1 MNGNRLLR
9 LVLCACLALAIA
21 APAAAQTAN
30 AQTARKARPKVG
42 LVLGGGGARGGA
54 HLGVLEVLEELRVPF
69 DCIAGTSIG
78 GLVGGAYAAGVSP
91 AEIKQTIRKTDWN
104 GIFDD
109 SAGRDFVNMR
119 RKQLDDR
126 FYSGLEFGVTRGG
139 LQYREG
145 AVAGEKIK
153 LFFNQVVRAELG
165 ERPIEDLPLPL
176 TLIATDIGTGERVA
190 MRTGSLT
197 TAMRASMSV
206 PGAIAP
212 VVRDG
217 RKLVDGGL
225 VDNVP
230 IEEARQR
237 CGADVVI
244 AVNVGSPL
252 MKPEEVTGFLS
263 VVEQMVNLLTEQ
275 NVAKSLALLKP
286 TDIYITP
293 DLGDLSALDF
303 TRQLEAATA
312 GYEAANAMRAQLSRL
327 AVSPEEYKAWR
338 SAVRLPAGP
347 VPPVIDEIQI
357 GGTRFINPEEI
368 RDRIRQRIG
377 TPVTAEE
384 LDRDLVLIFS
394 QGDLQH
400 IDYSVVHERDRTILR
415 ITPIEKSWGP
425 DYLRFGLNLAT
436 DFRGE
441 SAYNLRAL
449 YRRTWLNANGGEWL
463 TALQFG
469 SDQAIATEFYQPVEF
484 RQIGFVRPYTSL
496 FTRRAGIY
504 DDNRRLAEYRL
515 EQARAG
521 IDTGANLGAYG
532 QVKVG
537 WVERHEEAKLQTG
550 PALAPDAKAR
560 LSGFT
565 ANLAL
570 DTYDSAFFPT
580 RGYQFDLDYFDA
592 QHVSSDLSKYGR
604 IEAKAG
610 AAFSV
615 RDFTF
620 LAALEGGQ
628 STKGELPLADAFSLG
643 GPRRLSSL
651 ATGQILG
658 DEYSFGRMELQ
669 YRLTK
674 PMPLLGFS
682 LIAGLTAEAG
692 RMKKPATEVTL
703 NNWQNSFGA
712 YLAAN
717 TPLGPFY
724 FGYADG
730 KNGKGRFYLFIGTP

>member
-1 MNGNRLLR
+1 MNATRLIHLTA
-9 LVLCACLALAIA
+9 CACVALALA
-21 APAAAQTAN
+21 APAFAQPVP
-30 AQTARKARPKVG
+30 KEARPKVG

-54 HLGVLEVLEELRVPF
+54 HLGVLELLEELRVPF

-78 GLVGGAYAAGVSP
+78 GLVGGAYAAGVAP
-91 AEIKQTIRKTDWN
+91 AEIKETIRKTDWN
-104 GIFDD
+104 GMFDD
-109 SAGRDFVNMR
+109 GAGRDYVNLR

-126 FYSGLEFGVTRGG
+126 FYSGLEFGVTQGG
-139 LQYREG
+139 LRYREG

-190 MRTGSLT
+190 MRNGSLT

-206 PGAIAP
+206 PGVIAP

-252 MKPEEVTGFLS
+252 MKAEEVNGFLS

-286 TDIYITP
+286 TDIYLTP
-293 DLGDLSALDF
+293 DLGDMSAADF
-303 TRQLEAATA
+303 TRQLDAAA
-312 GYEAANAMRAQLSRL
+312 LGYKAADAARAQLSKL
-327 AVSPEEYKAWR
+327 SVSPEEYREWR
-338 SAVRLPAGP
+338 AAVRLPTGTT
-347 VPPVIDEIQI
+347 PPVIDEVQVA
-357 GGTRFINPEEI
+357 GTRFINADEI
-368 RDRIRQRIG
+368 RDRIRQQPGAPI
-377 TPVTAEE
+377 ASSE
-384 LDRDLVLIFS
+384 LERDLVLIYS
-394 QGDLQH
+394 QGDVQH
-400 IDYSVVHERDRTILR
+400 IDYSVVRERDKTILR
-415 ITPIEKSWGP
+415 ITPVEKPWGP

-441 SAYNLRAL
+441 SAYNIRAL
-449 YRRTWLNANGGEWL
+449 YRRSWLNAYGGEWVS
-463 TALQFG
+463 ALQLG
-469 SDQAIATEFYQPVEF
+469 TDQVLATEFYQPVEF
-484 RQIGFVRPYTSL
+484 RQIGFVRPYAS
-496 FTRRAGIY
+496 FSTRKAGLY
-504 DDNRRLAEYRL
+504 EDNRRLSEYNL
-515 EQARAG
+515 EQGRAG
-521 IDTGANLGAYG
+521 FDIGANLGIYG
-532 QVKVG
+532 QAKVG
-537 WVERHEEAKLQTG
+537 WVERREAAKLETG
-550 PALAPDAKAR
+550 PALAPGETVR
-560 LSGFT
+560 LGGVT

-570 DTYDSAFFPT
+570 DTYDSAFFPS
-580 RGYQFDLDYFDA
+580 RGYQLEVDYFDA
-592 QHVSSDLSKYGR
+592 QHVSRELAKYAR
-604 IEAKAG
+604 LEARAG
-610 AAFSV
+610 LAYTI

-628 STKGELPLADAFSLG
+628 ATKGVLPLEDAFSLG
-643 GPRRLSSL
+643 GPRRLSSY

-658 DEYSFGRMELQ
+658 DEYTFGRMEVQ

-674 PMPLLGFS
+674 PMPFLGFS
-682 LIAGLTAEAG
+682 LFAGITAEAG
-692 RMKKPATEVTL
+692 RMNKPQTELAL

-730 KNGKGRFYLFIGTP
+730 KNGKGRVYLFIGTP

>member
-1 MNGNRLLR
+1 MNGIRLLR
-9 LVLCACLALAIA
+9 LAACACVALAIA
-21 APAAAQTAN
+21 APALAQSAT
-30 AQTARKARPKVG
+30 KPRPKVG

-78 GLVGGAYAAGVSP
+78 ALVGGAYAAGISP
-91 AEIKQTIRKTDWN
+91 AEIRQTIRKTDW
-104 GIFDD
+104 GGMFDD
-109 SAGRDFVNMR
+109 SAGRDYVNLR

-126 FYSGLEFGVTRGG
+126 FYSGLEFGVTEGG
-139 LQYREG
+139 LRYREG

-153 LFFNQVVRAELG
+153 LFFNQLVHAELG

-190 MRTGSLT
+190 MRSGSLT

-225 VDNVP
+225 VDNIP
-230 IEEARQR
+230 IEEARER

-252 MKPEEVTGFLS
+252 MKPEEVNGFLS
-263 VVEQMVNLLTEQ
+263 VVEQMMNLLTEQ
-275 NVAKSLALLKP
+275 NVTKSLSLLKP

-293 DLGDLSALDF
+293 SLSDITALDF
-303 TRQLEAATA
+303 NRQLDAAA
-312 GYEAANAMRAQLSRL
+312 QGYQAADAARAQLSRL
-327 AVSPEEYKAWR
+327 AVSPEEYKLWR

-347 VPPVIDEIQI
+347 TLPVIDEIRI
-357 GGTRFINPEEI
+357 TGTRYINADEI
-368 RDRIRQRIG
+368 RDRISQKTGEPI
-377 TPVTAEE
+377 TAATLE
-384 LDRDLVLIFS
+384 RDLVLIFS

-400 IDYSVVHERDRTILR
+400 IDYSVVRERDKTILR

-425 DYLRFGLNLAT
+425 DYIRFGLNLST

-441 SAYNLRAL
+441 SAYNVRAL
-449 YRRTWLNANGGEWL
+449 YRRTWLNIYGGEWL
-463 TALQFG
+463 AALQLG
-469 SDQAIATEFYQPVEF
+469 TEQAIATEFYQPVEF
-484 RQIGFVRPYTSL
+484 RQIGFVRPYASL
-496 FTRRAGIY
+496 FTRNAGIY
-504 DDNRRLAEYRL
+504 DDSRRLAEYRL
-515 EQARAG
+515 EQARVG
-521 IDTGANLGAYG
+521 FDFGAKLGAYG
-532 QVKVG
+532 QVKAG
-537 WVERHEEAKLQTG
+537 WVERREEAKLETG
-550 PALAPDAKAR
+550 PAFAPDNTAR
-560 LSGFT
+560 LGGVT

-580 RGYQFDLDYFDA
+580 RGYQLEVDYFDA
-592 QHVSSDLSKYGR
+592 LHVSSELAKYGR
-604 IEAKAG
+604 LEGKAA

-628 STKGELPLADAFSLG
+628 ATKGELPLVDAFSLG
-643 GPRRLSSL
+643 GPRRLSSY

-658 DEYSFGRMELQ
+658 DEYTLGRLELQ

-674 PMPLLGFS
+674 PMPFLGFT
-682 LIAGLTAEAG
+682 LFAGLTAEAG
-692 RMKKPATEVTL
+692 RMNKLQTEPTL
-703 NNWQNSFGA
+703 IGWQNSFGA

-717 TPLGPFY
+717 TPFGPFY

-730 KNGKGRFYLFIGTP
+730 KNGKGRLYLFIGTP